1 MRKRGSSGLASD
13 VPFDLLKKQPR
24 RSDQQL
30 TDLTNRL
37 RSKEYYKLVMKIER
51 LIAAVA
57 LLMTA
62 AIVSVSAQQQRPAA
76 PATNTPASAAPQS
89 VAVPDS
95 KMAVIYSD
103 AFLDQKTGIA
113 RFNSLLN
120 ALNREFEPR
129 RTEIQNLQTRINQLT
144 KEIQD
149 QQNVA
154 APDSLRQKQ
163 DQLEQANKDLK
174 RKAEDAQAAYEKRR
188 GEIFTPLQQ
197 DIGKALEAFA
207 KARGINLI
215 VDGSQVPMVYAADAL
230 DITRAFISE
239 FNSKNPA
246 TASVTSPN
254 P

>member
-13 VPFDLLKKQPR
+13 VPFDLLNKQPR
-24 RSDQQL
+24 RSEQQL

-37 RSKEYYKLVMKIER
+37 KSKEYYKLVMKIER

-62 AIVSVSAQQQRPAA
+62 AIVSVSAQQRPAA
-76 PATNTPASAAPQS
+76 PAATAPAPQTASAN
-89 VAVPDS
+89 VPDS

-103 AFLDQKTGIA
+103 AFLDPKNGIA
-113 RFNSLLN
+113 RFNSLLGT
-120 ALNREFEPR
+120 LNREFQPR
-129 RTEIQNLQTRINQLT
+129 QTELQGLQTRINTLT

-149 QQNVA
+149 QSAVA
-154 APDSLRQKQ
+154 SPDSIRQKREQ
-163 DQLEQANKDLK
+163 LDQLNIEFK
-174 RKAEDAQAAYEKRR
+174 RKGEDAEAAYAKRR
-188 GEIFTPLQQ
+188 QEIFTPLQQ

-230 DITRAFISE
+230 DITTAFIAE
-239 FNSKNPA
+239 FNTKNPA
-246 TASVTSPN
+246 TASVAPR